1 MVSCTKSF
9 EELKLSPVQ
18 LARYSFEVVEN
29 SCENTMVLKNCS
41 TLQTNNTLS
50 INEKISAKAISGI
63 VVILLIF
70 STWFEDV

>member
-50 INEKISAKAISGI
+50 RNEKISAISGI

-70 STWFEDV
+70 SAWIEDV

>member
-1 MVSCTKSF
+1 MVSFTKSF

-50 INEKISAKAISGI
+50 RNEKISAISGI

-70 STWFEDV
+70 SAWIEDV